1 MVNEVVY
8 KKSLKYYILPLSP
21 EAPLNWFFFTKVDMG
36 EYLPD
41 VITYSQFYI
50 NQLKSFDSVR
60 GRISPFPIGKPSR
73 R

>member
-1 MVNEVVY
+1 
-8 KKSLKYYILPLSP
+8 
-21 EAPLNWFFFTKVDMG
+21 MG